1 MKKDFINLS
10 IIIPVYNEENTLLDV
25 LKNLKKLKNFCNLEI
40 IVVNDGSTDKTSK
53 IIEDNKGLFT
63 KSINLNKNLGKG
75 KAVIEGLK
83 KCNLDYVLVQDA
95 DLEYDPLDIKEF
107 IFQIENFKFDIILGS
122 RFISN
127 NRTVLNFWHMAG
139 NKFISL
145 LFNIINNTTFS
156 DIYCCYFMFKRNDVE
171 VNNLKS
177 FGWGQQA
184 EILTF
189 VTNKNSKIFE
199 IGVRYHGRSY
209 AEGKKIKYY
218 DVFSVIYWIIITKI
232 RKFFI

>member
-25 LKNLKKLKNFCNLEI
+25 LKNIKKLKNFCNLEI

-53 IIEDNKGLFT
+53 VIEDNKELFT

-83 KCNLDYVLVQDA
+83 NCNLDYVLVQDA

-156 DIYCCYFMFKRNDVE
+156 DIYCCYLMFKRKDIE

-218 DVFSVIYWIIITKI
+218 DVFSVIYWILITKI